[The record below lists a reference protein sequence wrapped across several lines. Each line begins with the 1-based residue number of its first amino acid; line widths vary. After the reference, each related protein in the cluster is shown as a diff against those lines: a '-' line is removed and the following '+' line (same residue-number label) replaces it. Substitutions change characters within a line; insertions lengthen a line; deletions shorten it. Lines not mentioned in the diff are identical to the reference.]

1 MSVRYI
7 QSLQY
12 HVQQCDWLL
21 NNIGTPDPSQ
31 DEFCQDAIDFLQDLK
46 LGYERD
52 IADVRAGMA
61 RREGMVV

>member
-1 MSVRYI
+1 MSARYI
-7 QSLQY
+7 QSLRY
-12 HVQQCDWLL
+12 HVQQCDWLI

-52 IADVRAGMA
+52 IVDVGADMA
-61 RREGMVV
+61 RREEQVI

>member
-1 MSVRYI
+1 MSARYI
-7 QSLQY
+7 QSLRY
-12 HVQQCDWLL
+12 HVKQCDWLI

-52 IADVRAGMA
+52 IVDVGADMA
-61 RREGMVV
+61 RREEQVI